1 LQIFLHK
8 QLSNLIKVAKEL
20 IMKKIIPSL
29 AALALLSLVLFFLG
43 TGNRLFPTRV
53 AAKDP
58 AKEEVVQPIPTAR
71 AIIYKSKQSFKFPG
85 KVKATKRAELSFQ
98 ISGQIEKLNILE
110 GQKVKKGELLASL
123 DSKNHLYATRAA
135 RARYQ
140 AAKQDFHRASRLY
153 EEKVMSK
160 ARFDTARAAHDVA
173 QAQLDIKEETLAE
186 TRLVA
191 PFDGLVAKRY
201 VERKEH
207 VNKGEAVLLLQ
218 DVVGIDVEVQLPE
231 QLVARGGADILDQL
245 TVRFDADPTVAFPA
259 RAMELRM
266 ESSRDTRTY
275 ALVIRLPAPAAMC
288 ILPGMTATVSGIVK
302 QPEKTLARHSTV
314 LIPVEAVAFDPG
326 GKPYVWIVN
335 PTAQKARKQHVQIGP
350 MHDNSIEVSNGVKAD
365 DMVAIAGLHTLNE
378 TKKIRPMKKGKKGL
392 EG

>member
-1 LQIFLHK
+1 
-8 QLSNLIKVAKEL
+8 
-20 IMKKIIPSL
+20 MKKIIPSL
-29 AALALLSLVLFFLG
+29 AALVLLSLVLLFLG
-43 TGNRLFPTRV
+43 IGNRLLPTRV
-53 AAKDP
+53 AAKNP
-58 AKEEVVQPIPTAR
+58 AQENVVQPIPTAR
-71 AIIYKSKQSFKFPG
+71 AIIYKSNQAFKFPG
-85 KVKATKRAELSFQ
+85 KVKAIRRAELSFQ
-98 ISGQIEKLNILE
+98 ISGRIETLNILE
-110 GQKVKKGELLASL
+110 GQQVKKGELLASL

-140 AAKQDFHRASRLY
+140 ASKQDFHRASRLY

-173 QAQLDIKEETLAE
+173 QAQLDIKRKALAD

-201 VERKEH
+201 MERQEH

-218 DVVGIDVEVQLPE
+218 DVAGIEVEVQLPE
-231 QLVARGGADILDQL
+231 QLVAQGGADILDRL

-275 ALVIRLPAPAAMC
+275 ALVIRLPAPVDMC

-302 QPEKTLARHSTV
+302 QPEKTSARHSTV

-335 PTAQKARKQHVQIGP
+335 PKTQTPRKQHVQIGP
-350 MHDNSIEVSNGVKAD
+350 MHDNSIEIRNGVKAG
-365 DMVAIAGLHTLNE
+365 DMLAIAGLHTLNE